1 MTFPPLSKE
10 PFSHSPRA
18 GLPSEPIHP
27 NHQIM
32 KPRHILSIL
41 LALTGALHAQ
51 GPLTPPVG
59 TPGPE
64 MKSLQEIWDKIGGLE
79 TQVSALQSQNRQL
92 EASLQNQ
99 KALTAAQAEQSGLV
113 NPSWS
118 TRQIYAGS
126 VHSHSLSISPSGLAQ
141 VAALDGALKLI
152 TQSDGGWVVS
162 VIDNTIGGTSGGNC
176 SIQHHPLTGL
186 PGIAY
191 YNVSNGDLKYAEQGS
206 GGWVITTVASAGD
219 VGRGCDLAFS
229 PDGNPLIAFFD
240 VGQAKTMFAERISGS
255 WVFTEIETNPTVASV
270 TLPID
275 LECSAN
281 NTRAMVWI
289 HHDGSFPSIRFSSC
303 GNGAAWQ
310 NENNLGDY
318 NISHVQPRSIRLTFT
333 PTGRPLAMV
342 ASVAS
347 AGFHYWIYG
356 VQNWTSLAPIVGGD
370 NPNSADGAF
379 DTLGR
384 FHLALGRNSSDISP
398 LDVERRTSIGTPAAQ
413 TRIHDEDDAAPF
425 QSVMAIDP
433 TGWPAVSY
441 IDGLG
446 NIRFATRNPNTP

>member
-1 MTFPPLSKE
+1 MRPSRIPL
-10 PFSHSPRA
+10 
-18 GLPSEPIHP
+18 LT
-27 NHQIM
+27 
-32 KPRHILSIL
+32 LVSICT
-41 LALTGALHAQ
+41 AHAQ
-51 GPLTPPVG
+51 GPLTAPG
-59 TPGPE
+59 APGPE

-79 TQVSALQSQNRQL
+79 AQNRQL
-92 EASLQNQ
+92 KTALQNQ
-99 KALTAAQAEQSGLV
+99 QALTAAQAEQTGLV

-118 TRQIYAGS
+118 IRQIYAGS
-126 VHSHSLSISPSGLAQ
+126 THSHSMSISSNGIAQ
-141 VAALDGALKLI
+141 VAALDGGLKLI
-152 TQSDGGWVVS
+152 TQGDGKWVVS
-162 VIDNTIGGTSGGNC
+162 VIDDTIGGTSGGNC
-176 SIQHHPLTGL
+176 SIQHHPLNGM

-191 YNVSNGDLKYAEQGS
+191 YDVTNGDLKYAEQGS

-240 VGQAKTMFAERISGS
+240 VGEAKTMFAERTSGA
-255 WVFTEIETNPTVASV
+255 WVFTDIEANPAVASV

-281 NTRAMVWI
+281 NTRAMLWV
-289 HHDGSFPSIRFSSC
+289 HHNESIPSIRFSSS
-303 GNGAAWQ
+303 GAGAAWQ

-318 NISHVQPRSIRLTFT
+318 NISNVQPRSIRLTFT
-333 PTGRPLAMV
+333 PTGRPLAIV

-370 NPNSADGAF
+370 YPNSADGAF

-384 FHLALGRNSSDISP
+384 FHLALGRNTSDISP
-398 LDVERRTSIGTPAAQ
+398 LDVERRTSVSVAAAQ